1 MVLPS
6 PRVRLA
12 LVPLA
17 TSAPPISHDVDASS
31 PSASVAVALTETV
44 SPVSPSVSTML
55 RLPPII
61 ATTGATF
68 AITGATTVMV
78 TLVLVLSPS
87 SSVARNVT
95 VVLPS
100 PRVRLA
106 LVPLATSAPLISHEL
121 DATLPSES
129 VAVAVKD
136 TASPA
141 AASVSSIVRFPSEMD
156 TAGAALNALSL
167 MPKEFNEVGMLPLR
181 EL

>member
-1 MVLPS
+1 MYKAI
-6 PRVRLA
+6 R
-12 LVPLA
+12 
-17 TSAPPISHDVDASS
+17 ASRS
-31 PSASVAVALTETV
+31 KE
-44 SPVSPSVSTML
+44 
-55 RLPPII
+55 
-61 ATTGATF
+61 
-68 AITGATTVMV
+68 GATTVMV

-100 PRVRLA
+100 PRVRLE
-106 LVPLATSAPLISHEL
+106 LVPLATTSPPTSHEL

-136 TASPA
+136 TVSPA
-141 AASVSSIVRFPSEMD
+141 APSVSSIVRFPSEMD

-181 EL
+181 ELLSRLSLIKFVRFPSSEGMRPVRELSLR